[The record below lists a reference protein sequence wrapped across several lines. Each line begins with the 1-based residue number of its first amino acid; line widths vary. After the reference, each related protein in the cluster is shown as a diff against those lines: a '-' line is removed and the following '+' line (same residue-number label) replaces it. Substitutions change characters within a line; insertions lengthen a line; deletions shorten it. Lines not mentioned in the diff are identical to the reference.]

1 MLTRTVPP
9 IPRGFSLIEMMIA
22 VVIVGLLLM
31 AGVPA
36 YTTWIQNLQIRT
48 GAEAIL
54 NGMQLARAEAVR
66 RNTNVRF
73 VLTALPSPAWTVSVA
88 ADGSQ
93 IQSRPGG
100 EGTRNAVVT
109 VTPAGATT
117 VTFNGFGA
125 VIDIAPVTQVDV
137 DSAVLPAADSREL
150 RVRVST
156 GGGVK
161 MCDPNIAAGDPL
173 ACS

>member
-73 VLTALPSPAWTVSVA
+73 VLDRKSTRLNSSHIQKSRMPS
-88 ADGSQ
+88 
-93 IQSRPGG
+93 
-100 EGTRNAVVT
+100 
-109 VTPAGATT
+109 
-117 VTFNGFGA
+117 
-125 VIDIAPVTQVDV
+125 
-137 DSAVLPAADSREL
+137 SA
-150 RVRVST
+150 
-156 GGGVK
+156 
-161 MCDPNIAAGDPL
+161 
-173 ACS
+173 